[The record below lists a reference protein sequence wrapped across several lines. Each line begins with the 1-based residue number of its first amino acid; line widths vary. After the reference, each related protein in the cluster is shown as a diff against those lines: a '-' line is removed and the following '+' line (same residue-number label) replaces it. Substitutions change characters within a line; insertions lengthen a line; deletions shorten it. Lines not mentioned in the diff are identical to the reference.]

1 MILSLDRTIRH
12 GAYAYAVSHDL
23 RKIAISG
30 SKDIQVYSVPD
41 FEKLNCIPFKNVCT
55 MVFLSDNCS
64 ILILNTTGMLFI
76 WDGSSLKK
84 VGSWPVPVW
93 HETPMYYGADESIFW
108 GSVGGIWKYDVQER
122 SMKQIFSTEK
132 EVFICNCEHGIIK
145 ALLTNSDSAD
155 EGLIELL
162 ELAYDGEVLS
172 QKVTKDLLK
181 LRLIRRPIWGDDMI
195 AISTIAAPRQSNPVF
210 ERVVKYQFTPE
221 GRAILE
227 EDIWAP
233 GIVSRPYCML
243 YFLDTEANILAANES
258 ASHDGDLYCGN
269 GFLAKCCADEECV
282 VVMRLDNLKDVC
294 YVRKSLLT
302 KGTEGNPP
310 TFAWFGP
317 DDLLVI
323 GSWQKMFVFKILS

>member
-1 MILSLDRTIRH
+1 
-12 GAYAYAVSHDL
+12 
-23 RKIAISG
+23 
-30 SKDIQVYSVPD
+30 
-41 FEKLNCIPFKNVCT
+41 
-55 MVFLSDNCS
+55 
-64 ILILNTTGMLFI
+64 MLFI